1 MEVRKGDRV
10 RFLNE
15 TGGGIVAS
23 VDKKIVHVKIE
34 DGFIL
39 PISIDE
45 IIVLKDDES
54 KKTENNNRQAVA
66 KPLIN
71 EPIEIHSH
79 FSETSE
85 INIQHSDDEINICAG
100 FVPDKSSDEKI
111 NLFLINDSGFELLFN
126 ALALWDKQWGNLETG
141 ILESNTKVHISS
153 FMRSELN
160 TISAIMLQ
168 GILFKKGIYTPYEPI
183 DETIK
188 LKASRFFKKNS
199 YVENDYFDENGII
212 INFMD
217 EILENENDE
226 ELTREEI
233 KKILD
238 EKMEIN
244 LTETKNVKKTISDVI
259 DLMEVDLHIEK
270 LIEKYVGMSNS
281 EILIH
286 QISHFRTKL
295 EYAMLNNVRKIVFIH
310 GVGNGTLK
318 HELRKTLT
326 EFYPDLKFQDASF
339 MEYGYGAT
347 LVFLK

>member
-1 MEVRKGDRV
+1 
-10 RFLNE
+10 
-15 TGGGIVAS
+15 
-23 VDKKIVHVKIE
+23 
-34 DGFIL
+34 
-39 PISIDE
+39 
-45 IIVLKDDES
+45 
-54 KKTENNNRQAVA
+54 
-66 KPLIN
+66 
-71 EPIEIHSH
+71 
-79 FSETSE
+79 
-85 INIQHSDDEINICAG
+85 
-100 FVPDKSSDEKI
+100 
-111 NLFLINDSGFELLFN
+111 
-126 ALALWDKQWGNLETG
+126 
-141 ILESNTKVHISS
+141 
-153 FMRSELN
+153 
-160 TISAIMLQ
+160 MLQ